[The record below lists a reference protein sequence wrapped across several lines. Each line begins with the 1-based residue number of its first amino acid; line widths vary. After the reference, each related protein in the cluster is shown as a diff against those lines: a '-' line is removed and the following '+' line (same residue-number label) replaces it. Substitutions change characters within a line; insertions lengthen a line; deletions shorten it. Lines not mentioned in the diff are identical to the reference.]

1 MINTEIVKIIVHW
14 LHLCCGVIMLG
25 GMSFATFVVI
35 PSLKQRFS
43 REETA
48 DLLVPVV
55 LRFRKIVKGVL
66 AILLLTG
73 VISIVGLVRSSEVF
87 VGTAPFWVLVV
98 KLAAV
103 VGIFCIFALAP
114 RLTRYTTYCSTA
126 SKREGEPLPESPSGE
141 DQEESRDIGPVLHY
155 IALSL
160 GALILLCAKIVT

>member
-1 MINTEIVKIIVHW
+1 MNIEIVKVIVHW
-14 LHLCCGVIMLG
+14 LHLCCSVIMLG

-35 PSLKQRFS
+35 PTLKQRFS

-66 AILLLTG
+66 ALLLLTG
-73 VISIVGLVRSSEVF
+73 VISIVGFVRSSEVF

-103 VGIFCIFALAP
+103 AGIFFIFALAP
-114 RLTRYTTYCSTA
+114 RLTRYTTYCSIA
-126 SKREGEPLPESPSGE
+126 SRREGEPLPDSPSGE
-141 DQEESRDIGPVLHY
+141 DQEESSDIGPVLHY

-160 GALILLCAKIVT
+160 GAVVLLCSKMLT